1 MVGARRASPADRLVL
16 WDIDLTLIQAGPIGR
31 ELYAAAFEQATGHP
45 LRSRADMAGRLE
57 PDIFR
62 DTIRAHDLDPSAH
75 PFARFA
81 EALAAAYSSR
91 SEELRAQGRAL
102 PGAAAA
108 LTALADVP
116 GVVQT
121 ALTGNVRAV
130 AMVKLAAFGLDDH
143 LDLEIGAY
151 GTDGHMRAHLVD
163 LARQRAYAKYGITF
177 DAAGTVII
185 GDTPHDVAAGHE
197 GGALVVA
204 VATGRS
210 SEAELREAG
219 ADLVLP
225 DLTDTA
231 ALLRA
236 VAAGRP

>member
-1 MVGARRASPADRLVL
+1 MTTA
-16 WDIDLTLIQAGPIGR
+16 Q
-31 ELYAAAFEQATGHP
+31 EEFEEC
-45 LRSRADMAGRLE
+45 L
-57 PDIFR
+57 
-62 DTIRAHDLDPSAH
+62 
-75 PFARFA
+75 
-81 EALAAAYSSR
+81 
-91 SEELRAQGRAL
+91 
-102 PGAAAA
+102 
-108 LTALADVP
+108 
-116 GVVQT
+116 
-121 ALTGNVRAV
+121 
-130 AMVKLAAFGLDDH
+130 
-143 LDLEIGAY
+143 
-151 GTDGHMRAHLVD
+151 D

-185 GDTPHDVAAGHE
+185 GDTPHDVTAGHE

-231 ALLRA
+231 AVLRA